1 MDNPPPGGWHRVGAE
16 MDKIVNDFTI
26 NIATANGTGSQSAN
40 LILLQTLFDMGIP
53 VSGKN
58 LFPSNISGLP
68 TWYIVRLSE
77 KGYQAP
83 GDRTHIQILVNPA
96 TWEEDLASLEPGTV
110 VIWNM
115 DSKMAM
121 EREDV
126 ISYPVPMT
134 KIARKLNPKLARMIA
149 NVVYVGV
156 LAELLGMDQEVLEA
170 AISKQFGGKEKAI
183 ELNAEAAR
191 LGRTYFA
198 EELTKSDAYSVESRE
213 IEEGGFFIEG
223 NEAIALGSVFGGIQ
237 MLGWYPI
244 TPSSSVAEGI
254 ISWLPKLRTN
264 EGKATYAVIQA
275 EDELAAA
282 GMIIGAGWA
291 GARGLTATSG
301 PGISL
306 MQEFIGLAYFAEV
319 PCVFWDINR
328 VGPSTGLPTRT
339 QQGDLTMLYESSHG
353 DTKHIVFIP
362 GTVEECFEFGW
373 KVFDA
378 SEKYQTPVFG
388 FSDLDL
394 GMNKWACRGFEYPDE
409 SMDRGKVVLTQE
421 QMDSIENYGRYRDVD
436 GDGIPY
442 RTLPGSGLDP
452 ILYRGTGHDED
463 GTYSEKPDVYY
474 KLMQRLGRKID
485 GARDYLPAP
494 IIKEDEKQELGV
506 IFYGSMENTI
516 DEIEDIVEEKSGKKI
531 STCRVRALPLH
542 SEVEAFM
549 EKHEKI
555 IVVEINRDAQ
565 LYGIMR
571 KEYPLHLLSKML
583 SVAYSDGMP
592 PRGRLY
598 AERILDVLEEAEI

>member
-1 MDNPPPGGWHRVGAE
+1 MER
-16 MDKIVNDFTI
+16 ITNDFTI

-77 KGYQAP
+77 NGYQAP
-83 GDRTHIQILVNPA
+83 GNRTHIQILVNPA

-110 VIWNM
+110 VIWNT
-115 DSKMAM
+115 DSKMSM

-126 ISYPVPMT
+126 VSYPVPMT
-134 KIARKLNPKLARMIA
+134 KIARGLNPKLARMIA
-149 NVVYVGV
+149 NVVYVGI
-156 LAELLGMDQEVLEA
+156 LAEMLGLDQEVLEQ

-183 ELNAEAAR
+183 ELNSEAAR
-191 LGRTYFA
+191 LGRQYFID
-198 EELTKSDAYSVESRE
+198 ELEKSDPYVVEKRPVM
-213 IEEGGFFIEG
+213 EGGFFIEG
-223 NEAIALGSVFGGIQ
+223 NEAVALGSIFGGLQ
-237 MLGWYPI
+237 MLAWYPI
-244 TPSSSVAEGI
+244 TPSSSLAEGVI
-254 ISWLPKLRTN
+254 AWLPKLRTK
-264 EGKATYAVIQA
+264 EDKATYAVLQA

-291 GARGLTATSG
+291 GARGMTATSG

-319 PCVFWDINR
+319 PCVFWDVNR

-339 QQGDLTMLYESSHG
+339 QQGDLAMLYEGSHG
-353 DTKHIVFIP
+353 DTQHIVYIP

-373 KVFDA
+373 RVFDT
-378 SEKYQTPVFG
+378 SERYQTPVFG

-394 GMNKWACRGFEYPDE
+394 GMNKWACTGFEYPSE
-409 SMDRGKVVLTQE
+409 SMDRGKVVLTKE

-463 GTYSEKPDVYY
+463 GTYSEKPEVYH
-474 KLMQRLGRKID
+474 KLMLRLKRKIE

-494 IIKEDEKQELGV
+494 IIREEDELDIGIV
-506 IFYGSMENTI
+506 YYGSMENTI
-516 DEIEDIVEEKSGKKI
+516 QEIDDILEEKTGKKV

-542 SEVEAFM
+542 SGVREFIENH
-549 EKHEKI
+549 KT
-555 IVVEINRDAQ
+555 IVILEINRDGQ
-565 LYGIMR
+565 LNGIIR
-571 KEYPLHLLSKML
+571 KEFPNDLLNRIH

-592 PRGRLY
+592 PRAGLY
-598 AERILDVLEEAEI
+598 AEKIMEVLKEVGE